1 VRELGQSPDQAQA
14 VMLSDA
20 WDTSGR
26 FGTWVYRVK
35 FTGPTQSHQWGL
47 YIPRIGNRA
56 LITLNG
62 HFLEQLGAFEGDQSD
77 HAPQPHFFSIPA
89 ENLNATRNVLEL
101 TVQGEKA
108 RHAGVSI
115 MAVGPESAVRT
126 FFFWRHL
133 LQTQGSFAI
142 VVMSLL
148 FALTSGAL
156 AWGLRERVFTLFA
169 LASLFCAVRTS
180 YAVVSDTP
188 FDYRIWNWMFDT
200 SFAGYV
206 ICLGLFSLE
215 VLHIRPRWVK
225 VATAL
230 LGALTFVLVPAQA
243 FAHMLWARQA
253 WTTAMV
259 AYALSLCASAPC

>member
-1 VRELGQSPDQAQA
+1 MPYQNILLMLQSVQRHAAASLWVALTIWLCAAPPVWGQGGNTPPSEPSDATVQWISRATVRELGQSPDQAQA

-26 FGTWVYRVK
+26 FGTWVYRVE

-142 VVMSLL
+142 VVHWHGGCAKGCSPCLRWPAC
-148 FALTSGAL
+148 FAP
-156 AWGLRERVFTLFA
+156 FA
-169 LASLFCAVRTS
+169 
-180 YAVVSDTP
+180 
-188 FDYRIWNWMFDT
+188 
-200 SFAGYV
+200 
-206 ICLGLFSLE
+206 
-215 VLHIRPRWVK
+215 RPMPWSPTRR
-225 VATAL
+225 L
-230 LGALTFVLVPAQA
+230 
-243 FAHMLWARQA
+243 
-253 WTTAMV
+253 TTASGIGCLTPLLR
-259 AYALSLCASAPC
+259 AT